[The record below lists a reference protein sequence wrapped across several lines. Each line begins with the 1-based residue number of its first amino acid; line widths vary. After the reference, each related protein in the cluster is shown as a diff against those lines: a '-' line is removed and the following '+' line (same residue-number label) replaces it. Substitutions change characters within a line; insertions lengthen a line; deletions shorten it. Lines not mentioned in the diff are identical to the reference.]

1 VLLGL
6 EAGSFNKF
14 AGIALSVVGSI
25 CMVNSFVFAC
35 RRVCLPL

>member
-1 VLLGL
+1 MLLGL

-25 CMVNSFVFAC
+25 CMVRNASSVPC
-35 RRVCLPL
+35 RR